1 MKKKD
6 RLKIY
11 SSILALKIEDI
22 INLAKGARYS
32 RWINV
37 GSFLQIYVRATSR
50 FIEGNRLNTIEI
62 ASVSIVKTRRSA
74 GLFTDVILPTFE
86 SVAVKTGRIVFV
98 ESVQEL
104 RFQEF
109 FKKKGYTEISDGIVN
124 EGTEIYPKNLYITT
138 EQISKRIKK
147 NTPIKSTLKL
157 STHNVIEA

>member
-6 RLKIY
+6 RLKTY

-22 INLAKGARYS
+22 INLATGSRYS

-50 FIEGNRLNTIEI
+50 FIEGEISNTIEI

-109 FKKKGYTEISDGIVN
+109 FKKKGYAETSDCMVRAGN
-124 EGTEIYPKNLYITT
+124 GFYPKNLYITT
-138 EQISKRIKK
+138 EQIAKRIK
-147 NTPIKSTLKL
+147 NT
-157 STHNVIEA
+157 A